1 MPKGDFPM
9 SEPSLPRSK
18 KLLDQLDDVI
28 RIKHYGYSTE
38 KTYVQAA
45 KRYIAVC
52 DSVLATALPPK
63 TLRLVPLVR
72 KSFSVEISSSFV
84 P

>member
-1 MPKGDFPM
+1 M

-28 RIKHYGYSTE
+28 RIKHYSYFTE
-38 KTYVQAA
+38 KMYVHWA

-52 DSVLATALPPK
+52 DSVFATALPPI

-72 KSFSVEISSSFV
+72 ISFPVEISSSFV